1 MNVTVCQ
8 CRKCGKYHVFE
19 KIGVRDVHVCECG
32 EKIERWT
39 HRMDQCETEK
49 EPNEPL
55 GAWKTA
61 TALRPSFPLHH
72 GDDGIEVVY
81 PKKLFKKVTIDV
93 EAGKGFNELLKNV
106 EELEERLSNIPGLV
120 MIDSDG
126 KANVIPVVSI
136 DSKVIVFRTICPMR
150 KEDRETIAK
159 EYTDKLGIKCEVIN
173 STTELVAVID
183 G

>member
-1 MNVTVCQ
+1 MLAILL
-8 CRKCGKYHVFE
+8 KCP
-19 KIGVRDVHVCECG
+19 ICG
-32 EKIERWT
+32 RVYSVE
-39 HRMDQCETEK
+39 RMDEKDSHQCICGQMLDKQTNYVGFCENEST
-49 EPNEPL
+49 PNKPR

-61 TALRPSFPLHH
+61 TALKTGLPFHH

-93 EAGKGFNELLKNV
+93 EAGKEFNELLKNV

-120 MIDSDG
+120 IIGSG
-126 KANVIPVVSI
+126 EKAKVIPVVSI

-150 KEDRETIAK
+150 KEDREVIAK
-159 EYTDKLGIKCEVIN
+159 EYTDKLGITCEVIN
-173 STTELVAVID
+173 SITELVAVID

>member
-1 MNVTVCQ
+1 MTA
-8 CRKCGKYHVFE
+8 
-19 KIGVRDVHVCECG
+19 ILLECPICKRVYSV
-32 EKIERWT
+32 E
-39 HRMDQCETEK
+39 RMDEKDSHQCICGQILDKQTNYVGFCENENM
-49 EPNEPL
+49 PNKPR

-61 TALRPSFPLHH
+61 TALRPGFPLHH

-81 PKKLFKKVTIDV
+81 PKKLSKKVTIDV

-126 KANVIPVVSI
+126 KTNVIPVISI
-136 DSKVIVFRTICPMR
+136 DSKMIVFRTIYPMR

-159 EYTDKLGIKCEVIN
+159 EYTHKLGVKCEVIDLK
-173 STTELVAVID
+173 TEMAAIID